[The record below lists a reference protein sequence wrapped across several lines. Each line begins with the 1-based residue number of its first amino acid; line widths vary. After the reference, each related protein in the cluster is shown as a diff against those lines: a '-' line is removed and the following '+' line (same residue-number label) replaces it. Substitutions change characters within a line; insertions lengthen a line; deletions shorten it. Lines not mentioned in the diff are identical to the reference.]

1 MTTEANVAATQW
13 EPVIGLEVHAQLLTR
28 TKMFCRCGADYA
40 STAPNTR
47 VCPVCLGLP
56 GALPVINRK
65 AIELTIRTGLAVGCS
80 IASFSRFDRKNYFYP
95 DLMKGY
101 QVSQYDHPL
110 CENGH
115 LTFLVGTESRNARIK
130 RVHLEEDTAKL
141 THVNDLEGTAS
152 LVDVNRGGVPL
163 MEIVGE
169 PDLRGAE
176 EAREYLRALRSILRY
191 IGVASGNMEE
201 GSFRC
206 DANVSVRPKGSDTY
220 GTKVEIKNMNSFRS
234 VYNALQFE
242 IVRQAAILDA
252 GGTLIQET
260 RGWDDARGVTVSQRS
275 KEFAH
280 DYRYFPEPDLPS
292 LTPDPA
298 WIEAIRASM
307 PELPAQ
313 RRDRY
318 ITSFGLSPYDATL
331 LSTEREF
338 AEFFDRSVALGG
350 SAKSVANWMNGDVR
364 RLMADSPIEAGKLTP
379 DALVELLLLL
389 EKGEINRGQ
398 GQQII
403 EVLFREGGTARAI
416 AEERGFKQVSDE
428 SALLELV
435 DAAIASNA
443 KSVADFRAGKLN
455 AIGFLVGQ
463 VMKAT
468 KGQANPSIVSAILTR
483 RLQDTV

>member
-1 MTTEANVAATQW
+1 MTESAAMSW

-80 IASFSRFDRKNYFYP
+80 IATFCRFDRKNYFYP

-101 QVSQYDHPL
+101 QISQYDHPL
-110 CENGH
+110 CENGE
-115 LTFLVGTESRNARIK
+115 LTFLVATKSRTARIK
-130 RVHLEEDTAKL
+130 RVHLEEDTARL
-141 THVNDLEGTAS
+141 THINDDEGSAS

-169 PDLRGAE
+169 PDLRGAD
-176 EAREYLRALRSILRY
+176 EAREYLRALRSILRS
-191 IGVASGNMEE
+191 IGTSTGNMEE

-206 DANVSVRPKGSDTY
+206 DANVSIRRPGSDTY
-220 GTKVEIKNMNSFRS
+220 GTKVEIKNLNSFRG
-234 VYNALQFE
+234 VFNAVQFE
-242 IVRQAAILDA
+242 IARQSEVLES
-252 GGTLIQET
+252 GGNLVQET

-292 LTPDPA
+292 LAPDPI
-298 WIEAIRASM
+298 WVEEIRSTM

-313 RRDRY
+313 RQNRY
-318 ITSFGLSPYDATL
+318 INIFGLSTYDAAL
-331 LSTEREF
+331 LSAEREF
-338 AEFFDRSVALGG
+338 ATFFDRAVGLGG

-364 RLMADSPIEAGKLTP
+364 RLSADLPFESSMLTP
-379 DALVELLLLL
+379 ESLVELLALLDR
-389 EKGEINRGQ
+389 GEINRGQ

-403 EVLFREGGTARAI
+403 EVLFREGGTAQAVADQRS
-416 AEERGFKQVSDE
+416 FKQVSDE
-428 SALLELV
+428 SALVALV
-435 DAAIASNA
+435 DSAIAGNP
-443 KSVADFRAGKLN
+443 KSVADFQAGKAN
-455 AIGFLVGQ
+455 ALGYLVGQ

-468 KGQANPSIVSAILTR
+468 QGQANPALVNQILSK
-483 RLQDTV
+483 RLMDKTH